1 MKTSTATQ
9 KIGSAHLDCML
20 LTSDDIPHQ
29 AKTSTATQKIGSS
42 RSWNKPARLRQR
54 PRHVAI
60 MLAGRTRRT
69 PSWAAPPTCRP
80 ARPKRLAGLSLHEQ
94 GTSPQSPQSPQ
105 SPPARGRTRRPARQC
120 LFAPARS
127 DLSAA
132 RFGRHRCT
140 RGSVLPHQGRSE
152 EIRGDQRRS
161 VLAHQGRSG
170 EIRIDQRGSVLAHQ
184 GRSEEIR
191 GDQRGSVLAPVPGA
205 LPA

>member
-20 LTSDDIPHQ
+20 ITSDDIPHQ

-60 MLAGRTRRT
+60 MPAARTRRT

-161 VLAHQGRSG
+161 VLAHQGRS
-170 EIRIDQRGSVLAHQ
+170 
-184 GRSEEIR
+184 EEIR